1 MDIEP
6 LLVEPRFQ
14 ILTPGPLAKFHG
26 KSDPVYDIEVEQ
38 PWHRTAAFAFALG
51 ASLSDVATQHDKAVA
66 TVSNLLRQPW
76 FQEKV
81 SVIMAE
87 YGGRDVIELFK
98 AEQFNSLQTLISIR
112 DDKKIAPTVRVTC
125 ARDILDRALGKP
137 TQYIEQKTAISS
149 DDPVAEVKRL
159 EEENNRL
166 SRN

>member
-1 MDIEP
+1 MDLEP
-6 LLVEPRFQ
+6 
-14 ILTPGPLAKFHG
+14 ILIDKAQQVPTPGPLSRFVG
-26 KSDPVYDIEVEQ
+26 KSAPVYDIEVEQ

-76 FQEKV
+76 FQQKV
-81 SVIMAE
+81 SEIMAE

-98 AEQFNSLQTLISIR
+98 AEQFNSLQTLIELR